1 MQIKLTG
8 EVDSIDLGVFINS
21 KVRECLD
28 SNLPHIIESYFKEN
42 PIEPVPVKKTRH
54 VQSSILTDDTGKSL
68 SILNWSIETGLSIL
82 TIINRKRKEWSDNDT
97 IHTPFH
103 YHKISENI

>member
-42 PIEPVPVKKTRH
+42 PIEPVPVKKTRY

-68 SILNWSIETGLSIL
+68 SIL
-82 TIINRKRKEWSDNDT
+82 TIINRKRKEWSNNDT